1 MTTKDYQQKSDLQIL
16 LHFFKPHQALFFLD
30 MACALVIALVDL
42 SFPYASRLCLHRLI
56 PDCQYRAFFL
66 VMLCFL
72 AVYVVRSLF
81 QYIVCYWG
89 HTFGVR
95 VEADIRRELFDHL
108 QTLSFGFYDRH
119 RTGHLMSRM
128 TAELFD
134 ITELAHHGPEDL
146 LISSV
151 TILGALAL
159 MFSIQWRLALV
170 VLLVIPAFL
179 LVVMGSRAAM
189 SKSSKAVK
197 QAMAAI
203 NADVESTLSGIRTA
217 KAFSNEEAENHKFSG
232 ANDRFKTAKQGFFH
246 AMGVYNGSMEFFL
259 CLLPVAVITG
269 GGLLIMK
276 GRMDLVDL
284 ITFSLFTT
292 TLVSPLRKLSTMS
305 ELIANGFAG
314 LSRFTEL
321 MRLEPELKDQPGAP
335 ALKVTKGEI
344 RVEDVSFSYGE
355 ACDEVLHHVDLTV
368 KPGETVAIV
377 GPSGGGKSTLCN
389 LIPRFYD
396 VQEGAV
402 SIDGQDVRQVTQQS
416 LRRNI
421 GVVQQEV
428 FLFAASILDNIRYGS
443 PDVSMYD
450 VVLAAKKA
458 EIYDDIMAMPQGFD
472 TFVGERGILLS
483 GGQKQRLSIAR
494 IFLKNPPILILDE
507 ATSALDSL
515 TEAKIQNAFDV
526 LAQGRTTLVI
536 AHRLS
541 TVRNADRI
549 LVMEDGRITEAGTH
563 AELMEKNGAYARLYR
578 TQIPGKISSGT
589 AALLKQQP

>member
-1 MTTKDYQQKSDLQIL
+1 MTTKEYQSRTDLQIL
-16 LHFFKPHQALFFLD
+16 LHFFRPHIRLFLLD
-30 MACALVIALVDL
+30 MLCALMIALVDL
-42 SFPYASRLCLHRLI
+42 AFPYVSRLCLHRLI
-56 PDCQYRAFFL
+56 PESQYQTFFL
-66 VMLCFL
+66 VILLFL
-72 AVYVVRSLF
+72 GIYLVRSFF

-95 VEADIRRELFDHL
+95 VEADIRRALFDHL
-108 QTLSFGFYDRH
+108 QTLSFGFYDRN

-146 LISSV
+146 LISCV

-159 MFSIQWRLALV
+159 MFSIRWQLALV
-170 VLLVIPAFL
+170 VLLIIPAFL
-179 LVVMGSRAAM
+179 LVITRNRVSM
-189 SKSSKAVK
+189 SKSARAVK
-197 QAMAAI
+197 QAMSAI

-259 CLLPVAVITG
+259 CLLPVVVIAG
-269 GGLLIMK
+269 GGILIMQGK
-276 GRMDLVDL
+276 MDLVDL

-292 TLVSPLRKLSTMS
+292 SFVTPMRKLSTMS

-321 MRLEPELKDQPGAP
+321 MRLEPELKDLPDARDLTVRG
-335 ALKVTKGEI
+335 GEI
-344 RVEDVSFSYGE
+344 QVRDVCFAYGE
-355 ACDEVLHHVDLTV
+355 NSEEVLHHVDLRV
-368 KPGETVAIV
+368 APGETVAIV

-396 VQEGAV
+396 VQEG
-402 SIDGQDVRQVTQQS
+402 SILVDGQDVRQVTQQS

-428 FLFAASILDNIRYGS
+428 FLFAASILDNIRYGR
-443 PDVSMYD
+443 PDASMYD

-472 TFVGERGILLS
+472 TFVGERGALLS
-483 GGQKQRLSIAR
+483 GGQKQRISIAR

-515 TEAKIQNAFDV
+515 TEARIQHAFDA
-526 LAQGRTTLVI
+526 LAKGRTTLVI

-541 TVRNADRI
+541 TVRNASRI
-549 LVMEDGRITEAGTH
+549 LVMEEGRITESGTH
-563 AELMEKNGAYARLYR
+563 EKLLKKGGAYAKLYE
-578 TQIPGKISSGT
+578 TQN
-589 AALLKQQP
+589 LK

>member
-16 LHFFKPHQALFFLD
+16 LHFFKPHRALFLLD

-42 SFPYASRLCLHRLI
+42 SFPYVSRLCLHRLI

-72 AVYVVRSLF
+72 VIYVVRSLF

-95 VEADIRRELFDHL
+95 VEADIRRELFNHL

-146 LISSV
+146 LISCV

-159 MFSIQWRLALV
+159 MFSIQWRLALM

-179 LVVMGSRAAM
+179 LVVIGNRVAM
-189 SKSSKAVK
+189 SRSSKAVK
-197 QAMAAI
+197 QAMSAI

-217 KAFSNEEAENHKFSG
+217 KAFSNEETENHKFSG

-259 CLLPVAVITG
+259 CLLPVVVITG

-276 GRMDLVDL
+276 DRMDLVDL

-292 TLVSPLRKLSTMS
+292 TFVSPMRKLSTMS

-321 MRLEPELKDQPGAP
+321 MRLEPELKDLPDAP
-335 ALKVTKGEI
+335 ALEVTKGEI
-344 RVEDVSFSYGE
+344 RVKNVSFSYGKDS
-355 ACDEVLHHVDLTV
+355 DEVLHHVNLTV
-368 KPGETVAIV
+368 KPGETVAVV

-396 VQEGAV
+396 VQEGSV
-402 SIDGQDVRQVTQQS
+402 SIDGHDVRQVTQQS
-416 LRRNI
+416 LRKNI

-428 FLFAASILDNIRYGS
+428 FLFAASILDNIRYGR
-443 PDVSMYD
+443 PDASMYD

-472 TFVGERGILLS
+472 TFVGERGTLLS
-483 GGQKQRLSIAR
+483 GGQKQRISIAR

-549 LVMEDGRITEAGTH
+549 LVMENGQITEAGTH
-563 AELMEKNGAYARLYR
+563 AELMEKNGAYAELCR
-578 TQIPGKISSGT
+578 TQILDKT
-589 AALLKQQP
+589 ASEIR